1 MGFGNSNNWQTEAA
15 LRNERL
21 AKQTSLDKLLE
32 HVNWDAET
40 LTLSL
45 NGITLSW
52 GDITGADNVAMK
64 SDIPTDAHITQITEN
79 TISTAYI
86 VADSVAADHITNAT
100 LWGNQYGFSFDTT
113 DGFKVGYVGNTEDYT
128 ADLTVGY
135 DANGAFGTVEIN
147 SHVITLSANR
157 QINMFAT
164 SGVTINGE
172 EVIVN
177 AVLTQVLSS
186 YYKSGSTATLYKLYI
201 TSPGAISEDN
211 SVLRYYSP
219 NGQVCTTSSSRRW
232 KRDIENV
239 SDESLDP
246 HKLYEVPIRQFR
258 YNEGTLVDGK
268 DDVLRIG
275 FIAEE
280 LEEIYPLATCHDRD
294 GLVSDWNDRALI
306 PAMLKL
312 IQEQHNEI
320 ETLKERING

>member
-45 NGITLSW
+45 SGITLSW
-52 GDITGADNVAMK
+52 GDIAGADNVAMK

-86 VADSVAADHITNAT
+86 VADSVAADNITNAT
-100 LWGNQYGFSFDTT
+100 LWGRSYGFDFSTSK
-113 DGFKVGYVGNTEDYT
+113 GFTVGYVGNTEDYT

-135 DANGAFGTVEIN
+135 EANGAFGTVEIN

>member
-45 NGITLSW
+45 SGITLSW
-52 GDITGADNVAMK
+52 GDIAGADNVAMK

-135 DANGAFGTVEIN
+135 EANGAFGTVEIN

>member
-1 MGFGNSNNWQTEAA
+1 MGFGNSNNWQTEAV

-52 GDITGADNVAMK
+52 GDIEGADNVAMK

-86 VADSVAADHITNAT
+86 VADSVAADNITNAT
-100 LWGNQYGFSFDTT
+100 LWGRSYGFDFSTSK
-113 DGFKVGYVGNTEDYT
+113 GFTVGYVGNTEDYT

-157 QINMFAT
+157 KINMFAT

>member
-15 LRNERL
+15 LRNQRL
-21 AKQTSLDKLLE
+21 VKQASLDKLLE
-32 HVNWDAET
+32 HVDWNPET

-45 NGITLSW
+45 NGISLSW
-52 GDITGADNVAMK
+52 GDIEGADDVLK
-64 SDIPTDAHITQITEN
+64 KDADGKAYVTKITED
-79 TISTAYI
+79 TIQTAYI
-86 VADSVAADHITNAT
+86 VADSVAADNITNAT
-100 LWGNQYGFSFDTT
+100 LWGRQYGFDFSTSK
-113 DGFKVGYVGNTEDYT
+113 GFTVGYVGGVEDYT

-135 DANGAFGTVEIN
+135 DSNGAFGTVEIN
-147 SHVITLSANR
+147 SHVITMSANR
-157 QINMFAT
+157 RINMFAT